1 MHYVVDFLTIDP
13 WDWDE
18 VCKCLVIVRDHP
30 ELATLSKTY
39 TEYPFL

>member
-1 MHYVVDFLTIDP
+1 MRYVVDFLTIDP
-13 WDWDE
+13 WDE
-18 VCKCLVIVRDHP
+18 VRKCLVIVRDHP